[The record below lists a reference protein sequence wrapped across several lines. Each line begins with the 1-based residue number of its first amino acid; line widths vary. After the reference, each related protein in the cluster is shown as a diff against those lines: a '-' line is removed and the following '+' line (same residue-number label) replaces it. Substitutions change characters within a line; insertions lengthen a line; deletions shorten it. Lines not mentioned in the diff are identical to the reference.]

1 VKNGGTGFLVPPRD
15 IDALHGVLDRLL
27 SDEVLRTE
35 MGRRARDYVE
45 REANSNACLR
55 RLEAFYGEVAQ
66 RCQRSPAYA

>member
-1 VKNGGTGFLVPPRD
+1 
-15 IDALHGVLDRLL
+15 VLDRLL